1 LRGADSSIVEAVS
14 RDPAMSDAD
23 RIRFSAELLSLQDD
37 EVRDK
42 PDAKANVFA
51 DLGSPV
57 SPLCAR
63 AASSSSSSRS
73 GKSLPPSN
81 AGAAAGGR
89 SDSGELVAESNPPR
103 LTGHRRCGSGPLI
116 FSGSS
121 SGRTGGGGSGRDH
134 GSTASSPML
143 NALPAGNI
151 CPSGRVPGPV
161 SSPLPP
167 RSRSDVLGSGTGHYG
182 HGSIMRGTPRT
193 PTRSSIDAPPSFTG
207 HSSRSPASSSSAS
220 LQEVTHSGNECY
232 KKGRY
237 ADALRHYDRAVALCP
252 DSASCRGNRAAALIG
267 LGRLADAHRECE
279 EAIQLD
285 LASGS
290 AHNRIAKLYLR

>member
-1 LRGADSSIVEAVS
+1 
-14 RDPAMSDAD
+14 MSDAD
-23 RIRFSAELLSLQDD
+23 RIRLSAEALSLQDD

-81 AGAAAGGR
+81 AGAAGGR

-121 SGRTGGGGSGRDH
+121 SSGRTGGGGGGGDH

-161 SSPLPP
+161 SAPLPP

-193 PTRSSIDAPPSFTG
+193 PARTSIDAPPSFA
-207 HSSRSPASSSSAS
+207 SRSATSSLGSSATA
-220 LQEVTHSGNECY
+220 QEVTHLGNECY
-232 KKGRY
+232 RKGRY

-279 EAIQLD
+279 EAIRLD

-290 AHNRIAKLYLR
+290 AHGRIANLYLR

>member
-1 LRGADSSIVEAVS
+1 LRGAGSSIVEAAS
-14 RDPAMSDAD
+14 RDPAMLDAD
-23 RIRFSAELLSLQDD
+23 RIRLSAEALSLQDD

-57 SPLCAR
+57 SPLFAR

-81 AGAAAGGR
+81 AGAASGR

-103 LTGHRRCGSGPLI
+103 LTGHHRCGSGPLI

-121 SGRTGGGGSGRDH
+121 SGRTGGGGGDH

-161 SSPLPP
+161 SSLLPP

-207 HSSRSPASSSSAS
+207 HPSRSPASSFGSSAS

-252 DSASCRGNRAAALIG
+252 DSASCRSNRAAALIG
-267 LGRLADAHRECE
+267 LGRLADALRECE

-290 AHNRIAKLYLR
+290 AHNRIANLYLR

>member
-1 LRGADSSIVEAVS
+1 
-14 RDPAMSDAD
+14 MSEAD
-23 RIRFSAELLSLQDD
+23 RIRLSAEALSLQDD

-81 AGAAAGGR
+81 AGPAGGR

-103 LTGHRRCGSGPLI
+103 PTGHRRCGSGPLI

-121 SGRTGGGGSGRDH
+121 SGRIAGGDR

-151 CPSGRVPGPV
+151 CPSGRVPGPA
-161 SSPLPP
+161 SAPLLP

-193 PTRSSIDAPPSFTG
+193 PTRSSIDAPPSFAG
-207 HSSRSPASSSSAS
+207 HLLRSPASSLGSSAS
-220 LQEVTHSGNECY
+220 LQDVTHAGNECY

-237 ADALRHYDRAVALCP
+237 ADALRHYDRAVELCP

-267 LGRLADAHRECE
+267 LGRLADALRECE
-279 EAIQLD
+279 EAIRLD

-290 AHNRIAKLYLR
+290 AHGRIANLCLR